1 MPALSQPSPGTPAVY
16 PTVSSSNS
24 LSFDGGMSGQVAPA
38 ASSSFFLLPL
48 EAAGIP
54 PGSVLVNPQ
63 TGWYMLGAVS
73 VTLGNLLKKCMSV
86 CIRLHVSVVLGPLFF
101 SLFF

>member
-16 PTVSSSNS
+16 PAVSSSNS

-38 ASSSFFLLPL
+38 AGSSFFLLPL

-54 PGSVLVNPQ
+54 PGSVLLNPQ
-63 TGWYMLGAVS
+63 TGWYKLGGVS
-73 VTLGNLLKKCMSV
+73 VTLGNLEKMHEC
-86 CIRLHVSVVLGPLFF
+86 LHKTSCQYCPLSF
-101 SLFF
+101 LFLFIF